1 MENKKNKCSL
11 EQHKEIDAIIFC
23 QICKVYMC
31 NKCENLHL
39 KLFPKH
45 QIIELN
51 KTSKE
56 IFIEICPEKNHT
68 ILNYFCTTHNK
79 LCYAA

>member
-31 NKCENLHL
+31 NKCEN
-39 KLFPKH
+39 F
-45 QIIELN
+45 
-51 KTSKE
+51 T
-56 IFIEICPEKNHT
+56 
-68 ILNYFCTTHNK
+68 
-79 LCYAA
+79 